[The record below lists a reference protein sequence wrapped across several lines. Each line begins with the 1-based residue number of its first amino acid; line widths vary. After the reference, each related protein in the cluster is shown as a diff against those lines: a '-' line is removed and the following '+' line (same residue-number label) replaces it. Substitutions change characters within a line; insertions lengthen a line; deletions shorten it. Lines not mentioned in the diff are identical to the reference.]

1 MALVVR
7 PGLVLK
13 LNPENTREG
22 VLSGAALSSPV
33 LVRVARRS
41 PNGDVL
47 VTDRFQYWM
56 VKAACI
62 VCGEKD
68 AGRKRLEIMRSIY
81 SLVLKGDFAE
91 AKRIFFEMH
100 RLLL

>member
-7 PGLVLK
+7 PGLALK
-13 LNPENTREG
+13 LNPNNRQEG
-22 VLSGAALSSPV
+22 WLSGAALKEPV
-33 LVRVARRS
+33 LVKVVRRS

-62 VCGEKD
+62 VCGEAE
-68 AGRKRLEIMRSIY
+68 AGKKRLEIMTSIY
-81 SLVLKGDFAE
+81 SLVLKGEFAE

>member
-1 MALVVR
+1 MSLVVR
-7 PGLVLK
+7 PGLILK
-13 LNPENTREG
+13 LNPNDTREG
-22 VLSGAALSSPV
+22 WLSGAALPKPV
-33 LVRVARRS
+33 LVKVARRS

-47 VTDRFQYWM
+47 VSDRFQYWM

-62 VCGEKD
+62 VCGEQD
-68 AGRKRLEIMRSIY
+68 AGRKRLEIMRNIY

>member
-7 PGLVLK
+7 PGLALR
-13 LNPENTREG
+13 LEPANPRQG
-22 VLSGAALSSPV
+22 WLSGAALRNEV
-33 LVRVARRS
+33 QVKVVRRS
-41 PNGDVL
+41 PNGDAL
-47 VTDRFQYWM
+47 VADRTQYWM

-62 VCGEKD
+62 VCGEQD

-81 SLVLKGDFAE
+81 SLVSKGEFAA
-91 AKRIFFEMH
+91 AKRLFFEMY